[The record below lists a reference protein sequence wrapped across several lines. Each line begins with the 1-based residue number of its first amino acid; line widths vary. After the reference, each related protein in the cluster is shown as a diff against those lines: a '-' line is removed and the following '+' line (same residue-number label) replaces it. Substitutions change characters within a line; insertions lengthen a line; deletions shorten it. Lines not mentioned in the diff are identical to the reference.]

1 VLLGGIQD
9 QFDSARVFVSRRF
22 GQYTSGEISAGLVD
36 SELREGGDY
45 RDVVY
50 DLRLARQI
58 GQRTSVSL
66 TGHRLSRSGDI
77 DEYDAN
83 WVSVGLLM
91 SF

>member
-1 VLLGGIQD
+1 
-9 QFDSARVFVSRRF
+9 
-22 GQYTSGEISAGLVD
+22 
-36 SELREGGDY
+36 
-45 RDVVY
+45 
-50 DLRLARQI
+50 
-58 GQRTSVSL
+58 VSL